1 LTDAHGRGTLVRFR
15 GIREGKMA
23 RSKLRMGF
31 GLSAFAATVA
41 VALSLAE
48 ARAATILEKNFWMP
62 GPDYS
67 RDLPACEYHAA
78 LDRIIRDFHAK
89 EDRFWNSELRIVGF
103 ENIHEI
109 DTMPWGAQNIPR
121 RYCGGTAVINN
132 STKHTIYYSIAEDE
146 GMIGIDWGVNFCV
159 VGLDRND
166 AYGPQCRAAQP

>member
-1 LTDAHGRGTLVRFR
+1 
-15 GIREGKMA
+15 MA
-23 RSKLRMGF
+23 RSKLRVGF

-41 VALSLAE
+41 VALAVLSGAQ

-62 GPDYS
+62 GPDYN

-78 LDRIIRDFHAK
+78 LDRIIRDFRVK

-109 DTMPWGAQNIPR
+109 DTMPWGAQAIPR

-132 STKHTIYYSIAEDE
+132 STRHAIYYSIAEDE
-146 GMIGIDWGVNFCV
+146 GMTGIDWGVNFCV
-159 VGLDRND
+159 VGLDRNG

>member
-1 LTDAHGRGTLVRFR
+1 MV
-15 GIREGKMA
+15 
-23 RSKLRMGF
+23 RSKLRV
-31 GLSAFAATVA
+31 GLSAFAAALA
-41 VALSLAE
+41 VLGVLSLAQ

-89 EDRFWNSELRIVGF
+89 ENRFWNSELQIVGF

-109 DTMPWGAQNIPR
+109 DTMPWAAQSIPR
-121 RYCGGTAVINN
+121 RYCGGTAVISN
-132 STKHTIYYSIAEDE
+132 STKHVIYYSIAEDD
-146 GMIGIDWGVNFCV
+146 GMIGVDWGVNFCV
-159 VGLDRND
+159 VGLDRNE

>member
-1 LTDAHGRGTLVRFR
+1 
-15 GIREGKMA
+15 MA
-23 RSKLRMGF
+23 RSKLRVGS

-41 VALSLAE
+41 VVLAVLFVAQ

-62 GPDYS
+62 GPDYN

-89 EDRFWNSELRIVGF
+89 EDRFWNSELQIVGF

-109 DTMPWGAQNIPR
+109 DTMPWGAQAIPR